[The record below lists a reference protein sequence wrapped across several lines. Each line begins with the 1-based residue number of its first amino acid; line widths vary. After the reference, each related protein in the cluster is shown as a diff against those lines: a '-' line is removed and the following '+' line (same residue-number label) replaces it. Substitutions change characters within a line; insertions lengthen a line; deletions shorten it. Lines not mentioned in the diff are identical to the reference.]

1 MNLEQIE
8 PIIEDIV
15 KESLS
20 DKVYLYG
27 RYQKSLTSRV
37 ASGKLRNSI
46 KAVSKQDRAGV
57 TIIQVQAFGQP
68 LSNTYAYWL
77 ANDRKPNGGGGYANF
92 GAIEEWIKNK
102 KSFKIRDY
110 KTGKFIPKNEKNI
123 KSTAF
128 VVARSIGKFGYQNIT
143 NQPPLKNF
151 VDVSYKKILNNTQIK
166 ELIAEASFDDL
177 LNLIEGL

>member
-1 MNLEQIE
+1 MNLDQIT

-20 DKVYLYG
+20 EKVYLYG

-46 KAVSKQDRAGV
+46 KAVVKQERAGV
-57 TIIQVQAFGQP
+57 QVIQVQAFGQP

-77 ANDRKPNGGGGYANF
+77 ANDRKQNSGGGYANI

-102 KSFKIRDY
+102 NSFKIRDL
-110 KTGKFIPKNEKNI
+110 KTGKFLPKNEKNI
-123 KSTAF
+123 KNTAF
-128 VVARSIGKFGYQNIT
+128 VVAKSIGKYGYQNI
-143 NQPPLKNF
+143 PKNF
-151 VDVSYKKILNNTQIK
+151 VTISYEKILNNTQIRDM
-166 ELIAEASFDDL
+166 IAQSSYDDL

>member
-1 MNLEQIE
+1 MNLSEIE

-15 KESLS
+15 KQSLS

-46 KAVSKQDRAGV
+46 KAVTKQDRGGV
-57 TIIQVQAFGQP
+57 TVVQVQAFGQP

-77 ANDRKPNGGGGYANF
+77 ANDRKPNSSGSKYANI
-92 GAIEEWIKNK
+92 GAIEDWIRNK
-102 KSFKIRDY
+102 KSFRIRDY
-110 KTGKFIPKNEKNI
+110 KTGKFLPKNDKNI

-128 VVARSIGKFGYQNIT
+128 VVARSIGRFGYQNK
-143 NQPPLKNF
+143 PKNF
-151 VDVSYKKILNNTQIK
+151 VEVSYEKILNNKQIK
-166 ELIAEASFDDL
+166 ELIAEATFDDL
-177 LNLIEGL
+177 LNVIEGL

>member
-1 MNLEQIE
+1 MNLDEIT

-20 DKVYLYG
+20 EKVYIYG
-27 RYQKSLTSRV
+27 RYQRSLTSRV

-46 KAVSKQDRAGV
+46 KAVAKQDRDGV
-57 TIIQVQAFGQP
+57 QVIQVQAFGQP

-77 ANDRKPNGGGGYANF
+77 ANDRKPNSGGGYANI

-102 KSFKIRDY
+102 NSFKIRDF
-110 KTGKFIPKNEKNI
+110 KTGKFLPKNEKNI
-123 KSTAF
+123 KNTAF
-128 VVARSIGKFGYQNIT
+128 VVARSIGRYGYQNI
-143 NQPPLKNF
+143 PKNF
-151 VDVSYKKILNNTQIK
+151 VTISYEKILNNTQIRDM
-166 ELIAEASFDDL
+166 IAQSSYDDL